1 MMDALMGFDPRR
13 IAKFTGLGALF
24 LFLCWQH
31 VQATRIGYKVES
43 TRREARALRSRVADL
58 RLHVDETMA
67 PAALAA
73 RAGSKLGMIPAAPGA
88 LRTLSG
94 NAGKNTGILPRLWA
108 RMPLVGPV
116 RS

>member
-1 MMDALMGFDPRR
+1 MDALMGFDPRR
-13 IAKFTGLGALF
+13 VAKFAGLGALL

-31 VQATRIGYKVES
+31 VQATRIGYRVES

-58 RLHVDETMA
+58 RLKLDETMA

-73 RAGSKLGMIPAAPGA
+73 RANTKLGMIPASPGA
-88 LRTLSG
+88 LRSLSG
-94 NAGKNTGILPRLWA
+94 RAAATGLLPRLWA
-108 RMPLVGPV
+108 RLPLLGPS

>member
-13 IAKFTGLGALF
+13 VAKFAGLGALF

-58 RLHVDETMA
+58 RLKVDETLA

-73 RAGSKLGMIPAAPGA
+73 RANTKLAMIPAAPDSLRVLQGPAGA
-88 LRTLSG
+88 SG
-94 NAGKNTGILPRLWA
+94 GLLPRLWA
-108 RMPLVGPV
+108 RL
-116 RS
+116 

>member
-1 MMDALMGFDPRR
+1 MDALMGFDPRR
-13 IAKFTGLGALF
+13 VVRFAGLGALF

-31 VQATRIGYKVES
+31 VQATRIGYRVES

-58 RLHVDETMA
+58 RLRVDETLA

-73 RAGSKLGMIPAAPGA
+73 RAGSKLGMVPAAPSA
-88 LRTLSG
+88 LRSLSEDADA
-94 NAGKNTGILPRLWA
+94 AGGILPRLWA
-108 RMPLVGPV
+108 RLPLVGPL

>member
-13 IAKFTGLGALF
+13 VAKFAGLGALF

-31 VQATRIGYKVES
+31 VQATRIGYRVES

-58 RLHVDETMA
+58 RLKVDETMA

-73 RAGSKLGMIPAAPGA
+73 RANTKLGMIPATPSS
-88 LRTLSG
+88 LRSLAVNTAESG
-94 NAGKNTGILPRLWA
+94 GLLPRLWA
-108 RMPLVGPV
+108 RLPLVGPQ

>member
-1 MMDALMGFDPRR
+1 MDALMGFDPRR
-13 IAKFTGLGALF
+13 VAKFAGLGALL

-31 VQATRIGYKVES
+31 VQATRIGYRVES

-58 RLHVDETMA
+58 RLKVDETLA

-73 RAGSKLGMIPAAPGA
+73 RANTKLGMIPASPSA
-88 LRTLSG
+88 LRSLPDYSG
-94 NAGKNTGILPRLWA
+94 EAGGLLPRLWA
-108 RMPLVGPV
+108 RLERIGPL